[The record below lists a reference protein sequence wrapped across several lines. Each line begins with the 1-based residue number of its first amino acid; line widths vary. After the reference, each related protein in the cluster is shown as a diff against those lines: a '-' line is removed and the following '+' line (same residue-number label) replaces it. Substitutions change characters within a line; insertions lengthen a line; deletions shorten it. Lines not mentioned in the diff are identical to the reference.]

1 MSERAHGWPLGRMTP
16 HWRSTSTGP
25 TEVSNA
31 PYSPA
36 NGCHTFGLG
45 HFGFGLIFLLLGL
58 GRLFRLAISFAL
70 LAFGVFELLA
80 GALAALFIVGVVAAF
95 VIVLVFRLA
104 RLFLARSLLGALT
117 RLPRLL
123 LSLSFLLLHLEARC
137 NVRLG
142 GRFQDALLAVLAL
155 LQVGQVFEGAAGRK
169 GLAGIVVEL
178 VDDRTGGGGRG
189 GGGAGALLLLVYCV
203 LVVRRVSWGCGHTLD
218 DATVSPVAGLV
229 VFGRCFF

>member
-1 MSERAHGWPLGRMTP
+1 MTP

-25 TEVSNA
+25 TDVSSA
-31 PYSPA
+31 LYSQA
-36 NGCHTFGLG
+36 NICHTFGLG

-70 LAFGVFELLA
+70 LAFDICELLA
-80 GALAALFIVGVVAAF
+80 GALAALFIVVVVAAF
-95 VIVLVFRLA
+95 IIVLVFCLA

-117 RLPRLL
+117 RLSGLF
-123 LSLSFLLLHLEARC
+123 LSLSLFLLHLEARC
-137 NVRLG
+137 NMHLG
-142 GRFQDALLAVLAL
+142 GSFQDALLAVLAL
-155 LQVGQVFEGAAGRK
+155 LQVGQVFEGATGRK

-203 LVVRRVSWGCGHTLD
+203 LVVRQVS
-218 DATVSPVAGLV
+218 
-229 VFGRCFF
+229 